1 MKAGFANSF
10 VVMTMAQPPLKQRQI
25 KTGPPTAPGAAP
37 RLPHERDESFDS
49 QDIGEPREDIQQAF
63 EDLENGLV
71 DTDLRGVLG
80 VDEATRARFNQTEPS
95 PPDPARTRDPNA
107 EKLPDGRPKEK
118 K

>member
-1 MKAGFANSF
+1 
-10 VVMTMAQPPLKQRQI
+10 MAQPPLKQRQI